1 MRKQLPQRR
10 AAETISFELDGLNYV
25 GTAGR
30 FADASPAEIFL
41 NFSKL
46 DSGLDANARDAAIA
60 ASLALQYGCPV
71 ETLQHALAR
80 KPDGSAMGPLGKFLD
95 LLTKEKQND

>member
-10 AAETISFELDGLNYV
+10 AAETVAFEHDGVRYV
-25 GTAGR
+25 GTLGR
-30 FADASPAEIFL
+30 FSDGTAAEVFM
-41 NFSKL
+41 NSSKI
-46 DSGLDANARDAAIA
+46 DTSSDINARDAAIA

-95 LLTKEKQND
+95 LITKEKQND